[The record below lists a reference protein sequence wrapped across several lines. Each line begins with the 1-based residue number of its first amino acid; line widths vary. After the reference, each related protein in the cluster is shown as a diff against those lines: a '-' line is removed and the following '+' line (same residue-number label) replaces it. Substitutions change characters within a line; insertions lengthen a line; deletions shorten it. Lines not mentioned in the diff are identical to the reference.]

1 MTTIHTSIH
10 TYLLADT
17 DLTSSPCSTRIYID
31 VWIPDGYK
39 ATTNKTFQPVLVMNP
54 RGGRGVPNWAIE
66 SQFVVFSSFAPSKD
80 DAFSID
86 DALRDVLRK
95 THNPSNNTSFYAL
108 QTVSPALLREEGG
121 LYVVTSSYECAMV
134 VSWA

>member
-1 MTTIHTSIH
+1 MTSIH
-10 TYLLADT
+10 TDIQTYLLADT
-17 DLTSSPCSTRIYID
+17 VITSSPCSNRVYID

-39 ATTNKTFQPVLVMNP
+39 ATKGNFQAVLVMNP
-54 RGGRGVPNWAIE
+54 RGGRGVPHYAIE
-66 SQFVVFSSFAPSKD
+66 SQFIVFSSFAQTIT

-95 THNPSNNTSFYAL
+95 THNPANATSFYAL

-121 LYVVTSSYECAMV
+121 LYVVTSSYECSKV
-134 VSWA
+134 VAW